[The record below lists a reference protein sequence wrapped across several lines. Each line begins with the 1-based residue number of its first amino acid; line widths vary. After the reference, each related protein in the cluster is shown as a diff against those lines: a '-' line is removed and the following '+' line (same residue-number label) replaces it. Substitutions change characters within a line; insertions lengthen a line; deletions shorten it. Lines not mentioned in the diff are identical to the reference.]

1 MRYVIDIDATICVPG
16 KTDEERYTGATPI
29 QDRIDKVNKLY
40 DEGNDIVYLTA
51 WGMVRFKH
59 NRDKAI

>member
-1 MRYVIDIDATICVPG
+1 MIDIDATICVPG

-40 DEGNDIVYLTA
+40 DEGNDIVYLLSLI
-51 WGMVRFKH
+51 H
-59 NRDKAI
+59 I